1 MSTGPRAAAPL
12 SISAKHSRKPGQPP
26 HPKQHMPREERV
38 GVKELTGTETSRHN
52 LSVKA
57 DHIAKTRRCYKSQ
70 AEKQSLTELLKAGS
84 ISEAERVW
92 TTDFQAEL
100 LESHTAF

>member
-1 MSTGPRAAAPL
+1 
-12 SISAKHSRKPGQPP
+12 
-26 HPKQHMPREERV
+26 MPREERV